1 MGKILLLDR
10 NIIKLFFKLFLMNIL
25 FILLELYSFKKKTLR
40 EVNTVGILFLP
51 PLGIGDLVMLS
62 PAIQYIKNIFPQ
74 ATISI
79 VTWVPSI
86 INFEGIEVVNYK
98 KLKSKNFDLI
108 ISPALNLK
116 HLEYIFKSRYW
127 FGYFTKS
134 VSQSNFSKE
143 NCYYDLRN
151 EHYLHRALRLVALFS
166 RFTKSQ
172 FNLNLLKEN
181 NLIYPEIKQDKPA
194 FFDSRLAGSE
204 YFVLGALSKWPD
216 RQWPVEKFAEVVSLI
231 LDKKLADKLVIIGD
245 SSKENIDL
253 AKTYMGLLDKFGHR
267 VVNLTGVTTLPQT
280 AYILARSKFY
290 LGLDSGPSHLA
301 YLLAPKSV
309 SIFITVDPKLR
320 LPFLSNSADRLSAVY
335 LNPAPAESLYN
346 GLGPVRVSEVK
357 KYLPRI
363 TVGQVMETVQNLLLK

>member
-1 MGKILLLDR
+1 M
-10 NIIKLFFKLFLMNIL
+10 
-25 FILLELYSFKKKTLR
+25 ELYSFKKKTLR
-40 EVNTVGILFLP
+40 EVNTIGILFLP

-98 KLKSKNFDLI
+98 KLKSKNFDLV
-108 ISPALNLK
+108 ISPALNLR
-116 HLEYIFKSRYW
+116 HLEYILKSRYW

-143 NCYYDLRN
+143 KCYYDLRN
-151 EHYLHRALRLVALFS
+151 EHYLHRALRLVALLS

-172 FNLNLLKEN
+172 FNLNLLQEN
-181 NLIYPEIKQDKPA
+181 NLAYPKIKQDQPA

-320 LPFLSNSADRLSAVY
+320 LPFLFNSGDRLSAVY
-335 LNPAPAESLYN
+335 LNPAPPVSLYN
-346 GLGPVRVSEVK
+346 GLGPVRVNEVK

-363 TVGQVMETVQNLLLK
+363 TVGQVMKAIQDLLIK